1 VRRLALAALL
11 AATSCASPGPS
22 LPAPEGLA
30 ETDPRVL
37 ACRTEATATPARR
50 EIARRAGPSVD
61 QQEAA
66 RRETDRAIIAA
77 YQACLQQAGL
87 ARPGGVEPVQRPV
100 IAAERPVPGAPLPA
114 EPGSVVP
121 LAPPPG
127 STGY

>member
-1 VRRLALAALL
+1 VRRLALAAAL
-11 AATSCASPGPS
+11 AVPACASPGPN

-30 ETDPRVL
+30 ATDPRVV
-37 ACRTEATATPARR
+37 ACRAEANDTPARR

-66 RRETDRAIIAA
+66 RRELDRAILAA
-77 YQACLQQAGL
+77 YHACLQQAGL
-87 ARPGGVEPVQRPV
+87 GRVGGVEPVQRAV
-100 IAAERPVPGAPLPA
+100 AADRPVPGGPLPS

>member
-1 VRRLALAALL
+1 MRRLALAAAL
-11 AATSCASPGPS
+11 AVAACASPGPNLS
-22 LPAPEGLA
+22 APEGVA
-30 ETDPRVL
+30 ESDPRVV
-37 ACRTEATATPARR
+37 ACRAEADATPARR

-66 RRETDRAIIAA
+66 RRELDRAVLAA
-77 YQACLQQAGL
+77 YHACLQQAGL
-87 ARPGGVEPVQRPV
+87 GRVGGVEPVQRAV
-100 IAAERPVPGAPLPA
+100 AADRPAPGGPLPT

>member
-1 VRRLALAALL
+1 MKWRALAAALVV
-11 AATSCASPGPS
+11 AACASPGPP

-30 ETDPRVL
+30 DSDPRVV
-37 ACRTEATATPARR
+37 ACRTEANATPARS

-66 RRETDRAIIAA
+66 RRELDRAVLAA
-77 YQACLQQAGL
+77 YHACLQQAGL
-87 ARPGGVEPVQRPV
+87 GRVGGVEPLQRPV
-100 IAAERPVPGAPLPA
+100 AAERPVPGAPLPP

>member
-1 VRRLALAALL
+1 MRRLTLAAALV
-11 AATSCASPGPS
+11 AAACASPGPP

-37 ACRTEATATPARR
+37 ACRAEAHATPARR
-50 EIARRAGPSVD
+50 EIARRTGPALD

-66 RRETDRAIIAA
+66 RRETDRAVIAA
-77 YQACLQQAGL
+77 YHACLQEAGL
-87 ARPGGVEPVQRPV
+87 ARPGGVEPLQRPV
-100 IAAERPVPGAPLPA
+100 AAERPVPGAPLPP